1 MRLRLLAAGLTAATA
16 LLTLTACTD
25 DSGTSTSAGSS
36 TAGTT
41 SAAPVP
47 AASSAAPTSSSGAHA
62 STTPTAVGGPGAA
75 SSVPSPNAAQT
86 AGLLAG
92 LKALNPALG
101 TDQGKAVSAA
111 RSVCQELKEGKE
123 TATVATNAA
132 QYFSGGSVKL
142 TAEDGIA
149 IVAAV
154 KVSFCA

>member
-16 LLTLTACTD
+16 LLTLTACND
-25 DSGTSTSAGSS
+25 DTGTSTSTSS
-36 TAGTT
+36 SAAGTT

-47 AASSAAPTSSSGAHA
+47 APSSAAPSSSAHA
-62 STTPTAVGGPGAA
+62 SAAPTAPGGPGAA

-101 TDQGKAVSAA
+101 SDQGKAVSAA

-123 TATVATNAA
+123 AATVATNAA

-142 TAEDGIA
+142 TAEDGVA